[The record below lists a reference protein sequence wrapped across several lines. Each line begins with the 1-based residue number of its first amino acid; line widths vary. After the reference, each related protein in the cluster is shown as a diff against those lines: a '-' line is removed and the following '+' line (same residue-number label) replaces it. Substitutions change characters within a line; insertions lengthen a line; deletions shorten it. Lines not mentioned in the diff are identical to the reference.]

1 MEIAMMKSTPIAL
14 MMVAL
19 LSIASAPVLAASN
32 APDPYNTPPLPT
44 GTNPSSPSSDIQGTK
59 GYDGSNM
66 AKPAGSGAK
75 NGIPAATDG
84 ANAVSPAESDIDNS
98 GSHNNS
104 KSGGE
109 TPKP

>member
-1 MEIAMMKSTPIAL
+1 MMKSTPIAL

-44 GTNPSSPSSDIQGTK
+44 GTNPSSPSNDIQGTK
-59 GYDGSNM
+59 GYDGSNK
-66 AKPAGSGAK
+66 KPAAGVEK
-75 NGIPAATDG
+75 KGIPAATDG
-84 ANAVSPAESDIDNS
+84 ANSVSPAGSDIDNS
-98 GSHNNS
+98 GSYNNS